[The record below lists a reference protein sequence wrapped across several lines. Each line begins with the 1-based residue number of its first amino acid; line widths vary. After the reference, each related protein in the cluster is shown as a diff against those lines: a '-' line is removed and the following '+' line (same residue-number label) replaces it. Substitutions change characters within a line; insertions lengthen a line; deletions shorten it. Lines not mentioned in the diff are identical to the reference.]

1 MTRVLLAT
9 SNGTGMGHLTR
20 QAAIALAL
28 GADSQTT
35 LFSLSIGLPLAMEL
49 GLTGE
54 YCPSY
59 DRPWI
64 ASNAWNSYLRDRLGA
79 IIEETRSEVVV
90 FDGVAAYPGIGK
102 TSSAL
107 RDVAFIWLRRGM
119 WQRGSSTKQLRRS
132 GFFDQVVEPG
142 DLASDA
148 DRGPTATAEGVVRV
162 APISLV
168 EVLPPSDRAEARRV
182 LGLPRDREIALVTL
196 GSGRLGEITGPGQMA
211 IRELLEGSDLH
222 VAVTRSAVAANEI
235 ALEHGDRVSV
245 ISGVYPLVPYLSAFD
260 LAVSSAGYNAAHEL
274 VPSGVP
280 TLFVANTSTRTD
292 DQEARASRLA
302 ELGLALS
309 ARDDDLPGIGTETKR
324 LLDPGLRAELA
335 ASAQGTRPS
344 FTGASDAA
352 RYVTSFARSFT
363 GRRPTLSVALGE
375 GVQSAKDK
383 VKDLLGEERT
393 NSLKRLLGRGPTPI
407 THRATVRI
415 TDDAPATVDEPLPLL
430 VTESLDR
437 DLLSGRY
444 PVEHLLPGSSP
455 EYRQRRLDLVRMYY
469 DIVD

>member
-1 MTRVLLAT
+1 
-9 SNGTGMGHLTR
+9 
-20 QAAIALAL
+20 
-28 GADSQTT
+28 
-35 LFSLSIGLPLAMEL
+35 
-49 GLTGE
+49 
-54 YCPSY
+54 
-59 DRPWI
+59 
-64 ASNAWNSYLRDRLGA
+64 
-79 IIEETRSEVVV
+79 
-90 FDGVAAYPGIGK
+90 
-102 TSSAL
+102 
-107 RDVAFIWLRRGM
+107 
-119 WQRGSSTKQLRRS
+119 
-132 GFFDQVVEPG
+132 
-142 DLASDA
+142 
-148 DRGPTATAEGVVRV
+148 
-162 APISLV
+162 
-168 EVLPPSDRAEARRV
+168 
-182 LGLPRDREIALVTL
+182 
-196 GSGRLGEITGPGQMA
+196 MA
-211 IRELLEGSDLH
+211 IRELLEASDLH

-235 ALEHGDRVSV
+235 ALQHGDRVSV

-344 FTGASDAA
+344 FTGASDTA